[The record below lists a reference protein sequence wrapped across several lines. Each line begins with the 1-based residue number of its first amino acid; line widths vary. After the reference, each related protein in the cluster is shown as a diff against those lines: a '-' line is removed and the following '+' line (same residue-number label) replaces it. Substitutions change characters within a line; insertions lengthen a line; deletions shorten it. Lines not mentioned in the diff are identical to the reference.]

1 MEAPVMFSNRFWRNA
16 SGVLRE
22 GQSST
27 RPKATFA
34 ERFIRCLTS
43 LQMWPPPSVS
53 RTWQPNLSQ
62 NITTT
67 FVSKIT
73 SRQVY
78 FLLYLVFFF
87 VACFYIREQRLGLEF
102 PCLLNEQPLQ
112 FWENP
117 TRACIYRLVII
128 KRLKFPIW
136 MNYPFKRHP
145 ERCSADYMP
154 AEYQSMTLCKPAG
167 SHSVQRWQFIFRRSI
182 GSAQD

>member
-1 MEAPVMFSNRFWRNA
+1 MFSNPRNA

-27 RPKATFA
+27 QPKATFT

-43 LQMWPPPSVS
+43 LQMRPPPSVS

-78 FLLYLVFFF
+78 FLMYLFFF
-87 VACFYIREQRLGLEF
+87 FVVACFYIGDERLGLEF

-112 FWENP
+112 CWENP
-117 TRACIYRLVII
+117 TRACIHRPVIL

-167 SHSVQRWQFIFRRSI
+167 SHSVQCWQFIFRRSI